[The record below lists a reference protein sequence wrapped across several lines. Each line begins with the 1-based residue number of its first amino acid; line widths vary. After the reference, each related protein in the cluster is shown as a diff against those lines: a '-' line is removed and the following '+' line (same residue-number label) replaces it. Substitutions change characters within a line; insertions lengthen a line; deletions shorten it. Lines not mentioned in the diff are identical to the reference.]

1 MKKKTA
7 LLATAAL
14 GGLLIASYG
23 GTAHAGEGADAEAK
37 GQCWGINSCKGTGA
51 CHGKGHSCAGENAC
65 KGQGWL
71 KMTEKECAE
80 KGGEFKAH

>member
-14 GGLLIASYG
+14 GGLLLASTAG
-23 GTAHAGEGADAEAK
+23 PAHAGENGAEAAK
-37 GQCWGINSCKGTGA
+37 GECWGINSCKGTGA
-51 CHGKGHSCAGENAC
+51 CQGKGHSCAGENAC

-71 KMTEKECAE
+71 KLTAAECAE
-80 KGGEFKAH
+80 KSGEFKDD

>member
-14 GGLLIASYG
+14 GGLLLAS
-23 GTAHAGEGADAEAK
+23 TAGPAYADGNGAEAK
-37 GQCWGINSCKGTGA
+37 GECSGVNSCKGTGA
-51 CHGKGHSCAGENAC
+51 CQGKGHSCAGENAC

-71 KMTEKECAE
+71 KLTEKECAD
-80 KGGEFKAH
+80 KGGEFKGN